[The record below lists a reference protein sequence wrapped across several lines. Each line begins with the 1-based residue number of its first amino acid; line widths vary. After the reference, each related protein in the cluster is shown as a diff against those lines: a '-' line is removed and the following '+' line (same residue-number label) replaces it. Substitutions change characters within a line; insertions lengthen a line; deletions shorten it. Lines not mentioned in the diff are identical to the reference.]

1 MILKKMKKKPARR
14 IDFNQRKKRIGN
26 ILHFELSNKIQS
38 ENYTSAL
45 LGFSNEV
52 DYQKI
57 KIIDMWIFIENFSKT

>member
-1 MILKKMKKKPARR
+1 MKKKPARR

-45 LGFSNEV
+45 LGF
-52 DYQKI
+52 

>member
-26 ILHFELSNKIQS
+26 ILHFKLSKKIQS
-38 ENYTSAL
+38 ENYTSTL

-52 DYQKI
+52 DYQ
-57 KIIDMWIFIENFSKT
+57 